1 VFQRFALRVRET
13 AAAPVLRL
21 CGMARTIRGKVLF
34 AFCGLAAITGLL
46 GWSAVQSVVESGRL
60 VVQTYDKPLMA
71 ISYARLALAH
81 FMAMELALKERQTA
95 VDGDERAAIDTR
107 IEDLVRSLRDDLGV
121 AEERAMSQDA
131 ADASREADRAAG
143 AWNALRLKLEASGAD
158 GSYRATLDRRAATVV
173 GDLDRLVEITAD
185 DGFRDRERALQSI
198 ASYRMLSIETTVF
211 AIIIGAIIAILLAGR
226 MVSPIAAASRAA
238 RRIAEGELDVKI
250 THASGDEFGE
260 LLESMAV
267 MRDNIRAMMD
277 REIAARRSAQTRLV
291 NAIESSDEGVI
302 VLDSDGRT
310 VIANSQIAAFFVGF
324 ANSFTPGAPLPEPI
338 ENALEGPT
346 GEMALADGRW
356 LRLTRSPTADG
367 GFVVIASDIT
377 QIKDRER
384 RLREARDEAELASRS
399 KTEFLANMSHEL
411 RTPLNAIIG
420 FSEIMAHQLLGPI
433 GQPKYGEYV
442 HDILRSG
449 RHLLDVI
456 NDILDIAKLQSG
468 KVEVDRKPLQLGD
481 VVDDAA
487 RMMAAQAKTAEIEL
501 TCEIDPSLP
510 AIDGDATRLKQVLL
524 NLMSNAIKFTPSGG
538 RIIVSAGRVGDGMIR
553 LAVSDS
559 GIGMAA
565 ADIPKALEPF
575 SQIDNSITRKYGGTG
590 LGLPL
595 SRLFAEL
602 HGGRLDIESTPGRGT
617 TVTVIL
623 PAPAHKAPPLAIA
636 V

>member
-1 VFQRFALRVRET
+1 
-13 AAAPVLRL
+13 
-21 CGMARTIRGKVLF
+21 MAVTIRGKILF

-81 FMAMELALKERQTA
+81 FMAMELALRERQTT
-95 VDGDERAAIDTR
+95 VEGEERQALDTR
-107 IEDLVRSLRDDLGV
+107 IEKLAQSLRDDLGV

-131 ADASREADRAAG
+131 SDAAKEAALAAG
-143 AWNALRLKLEASGAD
+143 TWDAMRVRLESGGAD
-158 GSYRATLDRRAATVV
+158 ESYRAALDRRAATVV
-173 GDLDRLVEITAD
+173 SDLDRLVEITAD

-198 ASYRMLSIETTVF
+198 ASYRTLTIEATAF
-211 AIIIGAIIAILLAGR
+211 AVILAAIIAMLLAAR
-226 MVSPIAAASRAA
+226 MVRPIAAASRAA
-238 RRIAEGELDVKI
+238 RRIAAGELDVKI
-250 THASGDEFGE
+250 THVSGDEFGE
-260 LLESMAV
+260 LLESLAV
-267 MRDNIRAMMD
+267 MRDNIRVMME

-310 VIANSQIAAFFVGF
+310 VIANSQIVSFFTGLEH
-324 ANSFTPGAPLPEPI
+324 AFTPGALLPQPI
-338 ENALEGPT
+338 EAALAAPA

-356 LRLTRSPTADG
+356 LRLTRSPTGDN

-377 QIKDRER
+377 ALKDRER
-384 RLREARDEAELASRS
+384 RLREAKEEAEIASRS
-399 KTEFLANMSHEL
+399 KTDFLANMSHEL

-433 GQPKYGEYV
+433 GQPKYVGYV
-442 HDILRSG
+442 DDILRSG
-449 RHLLDVI
+449 KHLLDVI

-468 KVEVDRKPLQLGD
+468 KTEIEFLPLRLGN
-481 VVDDAA
+481 VIDDAIH
-487 RMMAAQAKTAEIEL
+487 MIAAQAKAAGTEIA
-501 TCEIDPSLP
+501 CAIDPFLP
-510 AIDGDATRLKQVLL
+510 EIDGDATRMKQLLL
-524 NLMSNAIKFTPSGG
+524 NLLSNAVKFTPAGG
-538 RIIVSAGRVGDGMIR
+538 RVDVSVGRVGEGIR
-553 LAVSDS
+553 IAVSDT

-575 SQIDNSITRKYGGTG
+575 SQVDSSITRKYGGTG

-602 HGGRLDIESTPGRGT
+602 HGGRLEIESAPGRGT

-623 PAPAHKAPPLAIA
+623 PVHERPAAPLAIA